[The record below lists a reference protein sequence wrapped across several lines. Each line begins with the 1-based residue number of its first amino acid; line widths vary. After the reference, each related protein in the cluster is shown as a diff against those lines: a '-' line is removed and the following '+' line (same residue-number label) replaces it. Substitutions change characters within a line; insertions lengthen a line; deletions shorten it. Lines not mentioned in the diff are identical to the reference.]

1 MYPHT
6 VPPVEYP
13 AVQNGEKFRNFLRK
27 SPASFSWDWGPAF
40 IPSGIWK
47 PVSLIY
53 KQDLYVERAGVR
65 TRVVDVGKG
74 IWRVEIEVR
83 IISLVKLRK
92 NPSVEFEI
100 TQLDDGSYLSNKTYE
115 KVFTKEDEDK
125 ITLTLTVNVSGV
137 KLWHP
142 KNHGEQTLYQLSME
156 LCTVTNC
163 VALSRNF
170 GFRTVTLNQQQLS
183 PDDPAQKKFEFV
195 VNNNPVYI
203 KGANL
208 VPLSVFT
215 GNSVN
220 LTTLFDLVEFAGKS

>member
-65 TRVVDVGKG
+65 TRVVDVGEG

-83 IISLVKLRK
+83 IISLVELRK
-92 NPSVEFEI
+92 DPSVKFEI

-115 KVFTKEDEDK
+115 KVFTKEDEDV

-142 KNHGEQTLYQLSME
+142 KHHGEQTLYQLSMK

-170 GFRTVTLNQQQLS
+170 GFRTVTLNQQQLF
-183 PDDPAQKKFEFV
+183 PDDPTQKKFEFV